1 MNATTIP
8 VTGARAEAGLE
19 RITLMLLLAFVAS
32 LQISIA
38 AANILL
44 SATILGWVILRVRD
58 RTMPSAPAF
67 FLPLAVYAGL
77 TLVSSAFSADRATSF
92 LDDKQLVLFAIV
104 PLVYDLARGRRA
116 SMAVDVIVTVGAASA
131 AYGVI
136 QYTVLHYDN
145 LGKRPEGALTHYMT
159 YSGILMLV
167 ICAAV
172 ARLVYSRRDR
182 TWPALV
188 LPALIVALV
197 MTFTRSAWVGAS
209 VAVGLLFVLKDF
221 RLTALLPVIFAI
233 AFAISPQA
241 ITARM
246 TSMFSTQDPSNQDR
260 IAMIE
265 VGKRM
270 IADHPLTGVGPNMVP
285 RLYAQYRPPY
295 AVNAVNPHLHDV
307 PLQIA
312 AERGLP
318 ALAAWL
324 WCIVTLTI
332 GAFRLFRRD
341 PQPMFAAA
349 AIAAVAGMLAA
360 GFFEYNFGDS
370 EFLMMFLV
378 IATLPF
384 AAARPDIHAAS
395 AHRP

>member
-1 MNATTIP
+1 
-8 VTGARAEAGLE
+8 
-19 RITLMLLLAFVAS
+19 
-32 LQISIA
+32 
-38 AANILL
+38 
-44 SATILGWVILRVRD
+44 
-58 RTMPSAPAF
+58 
-67 FLPLAVYAGL
+67 
-77 TLVSSAFSADRATSF
+77 
-92 LDDKQLVLFAIV
+92 
-104 PLVYDLARGRRA
+104 
-116 SMAVDVIVTVGAASA
+116 MAVDVIVTVGAASA

-246 TSMFSTQDPSNQDR
+246 TSMFSTQDPS
-260 IAMIE
+260 
-265 VGKRM
+265 
-270 IADHPLTGVGPNMVP
+270 
-285 RLYAQYRPPY
+285 
-295 AVNAVNPHLHDV
+295 
-307 PLQIA
+307 
-312 AERGLP
+312 
-318 ALAAWL
+318 
-324 WCIVTLTI
+324 
-332 GAFRLFRRD
+332 
-341 PQPMFAAA
+341 
-349 AIAAVAGMLAA
+349 
-360 GFFEYNFGDS
+360 S
-370 EFLMMFLV
+370 
-378 IATLPF
+378 
-384 AAARPDIHAAS
+384 
-395 AHRP
+395 